1 MTLGHRRCI
10 VRPRMA
16 RGPKHPGLQQKF
28 ERVLLELL
36 AGGKPLK
43 AKELVQGAASLAP
56 KYGITTAEVEDL
68 GQNFANYAARAKD
81 AGVIVSGGPWGG
93 YQLSN
98 PAAATAPGSIR
109 PAAGGP
115 PATAPTATAGE
126 PAPAGRQHWE
136 SFLHLPLTVALST
149 HFSSRVVS
157 LENATDNVRWGNPD
171 MLMLRP
177 SPLSRVQDF
186 DPSLN
191 PTAFRVVDV
200 SPECILASIE
210 IKGGLDRDRAKLFTA
225 VAEAAANSR
234 WANEA
239 WLVFVDWEPTEQGLD
254 EDVVS
259 LARSVEVGLLEV
271 RPTEYVHT
279 LRTIVHHAAP
289 TRATLRIGE
298 LTRERVGVLHA
309 AQKLLELWS
318 QDETTFLDVDSAE
331 QKARLLLQ
339 QAFENLRR
347 QKGFTASRSLTDL
360 LQPLRASEVDREY
373 VDALLKAALRTGAIA
388 AGIDVEGDLA
398 AVLAEAA
405 DNAVIKKS
413 ADDFRTDLQAFGQVL
428 LKNVQPAESSAPAA

>member
-1 MTLGHRRCI
+1 
-10 VRPRMA
+10 MA
-16 RGPKHPGLQQKF
+16 RAPKHPGLQQKF
-28 ERVLLELL
+28 ELVLLEVL
-36 AGGKPLK
+36 AGGKSLK
-43 AKELVQGAASLAP
+43 ARELVEGATSLRA
-56 KYGITTAEVEDL
+56 KYGITEAEAEDL

-93 YQLSN
+93 YQLST
-98 PAAATAPGSIR
+98 PAATGASSTAAPPASVAPTMIA
-109 PAAGGP
+109 PVAAG
-115 PATAPTATAGE
+115 AGAA
-126 PAPAGRQHWE
+126 PAPRQHWE

-177 SPLSRVQDF
+177 SPLSRVQEF
-186 DPSLN
+186 DPSLD
-191 PTAFRVVDV
+191 PAAFRVVDV

-210 IKGGLDRDRAKLFTA
+210 VKGGLDRDRAKLFTA

-239 WLVFVDWEPTEQGLD
+239 WLVFVDWDPSEQGLD

-271 RPTEYVHT
+271 RPTEKMRS

-298 LTRERVGVLHA
+298 MTRERVGVLQE
-309 AQKLLELWS
+309 AQALLKLWS
-318 QDETTFLDVDSAE
+318 QDETTFLDVDRAE

-339 QAFENLRR
+339 QALGNLRR
-347 QKGFTASRSLTDL
+347 QKGFVASVSLDQL
-360 LQPLRASEVDREY
+360 LQPLRGSDIDREY
-373 VDALLKAALRTGAIA
+373 VDALLKAAMRTGAVA

-398 AVLAEAA
+398 SILADAA
-405 DNAVIKKS
+405 DNAVIKKI
-413 ADDFRTDLQAFGQVL
+413 ADAFRADLQAFGSVL
-428 LKNVQPAESSAPAA
+428 LKDVDEVGGRPAGS